1 MSNPPTHVLLGDIGA
16 TNARFALL
24 ADGELGRVRTF
35 NVADFARFDDVV
47 AAFLETRPVKSAPP
61 TLSLLSPDRS
71 KERIAFLRTAH
82 G

>member
-1 MSNPPTHVLLGDIGA
+1 MSNPPSHVLLADIGA

-24 ADGELGRVRTF
+24 ANGELGRVRTF
-35 NVADFARFDDVV
+35 NVADFPRFDDVV
-47 AAFLETRPVKSAPP
+47 AAFLDTLPIKSGPR

-71 KERIAFLRTAH
+71 KERIALLRTAH